1 MGLPETVA
9 VFMGQYAITR
19 AVVDPVVDA
28 SLNVIRD
35 RVSGVIDIARVKA
48 GGDELTPGERTAWA
62 VFDTAWKN
70 DDSIVADYLGGIL
83 AASGEDDT
91 GVPIA
96 ALIARLSSLD
106 LRLHFALYRTYQP
119 FISTTVEVQQPEA
132 VTLPDLYV
140 SKADL
145 LDLCGLPHEALGIV
159 RLEQALRNL
168 GRERLIGQ
176 VLHNGFDGSPSE
188 PFLFSD
194 AEIRRWF
201 KRDPPSP
208 GVVFAPSSDG
218 MSLLAWGVGLA
229 DPSPLGYRDCLIPN
243 AVGDIDLPGCT
254 SAAPVLELPES
265 SEGSGAGCGSGAGF
279 GDGTGSGAPKAGPQ
293 RRSPDPR

>member
-1 MGLPETVA
+1 MGLPETIA

-19 AVVDPVVDA
+19 AAVDPAVDA
-28 SLNVIRD
+28 ALDVIRD
-35 RVSGVIDIARVKA
+35 RVSGVIDRAREKA
-48 GGDELTPGERTAWA
+48 GDRELDAGERTAWA

-83 AASGEDDT
+83 AAASEDDT

-96 ALIARLSSLD
+96 AQIARLSSLD

-119 FISTTVEVQQPEA
+119 FISITVGVDRPEA
-132 VTLPDLYV
+132 MSHPDLYV
-140 SKADL
+140 SKTNL
-145 LDLCGLPHEALGIV
+145 LHACGLPHDAPGIV
-159 RLEQALRNL
+159 RLEQGLRNL

-201 KRDPPSP
+201 KREPPEP
-208 GVVFAPSSDG
+208 GVVFAPSNDG

-229 DPSPLGYRDCLIPN
+229 DPSPLGYRDCDIPD
-243 AVGDIDLPGCT
+243 AVGEIELAECG
-254 SAAPVLELPES
+254 SATPVLELPETGD
-265 SEGSGAGCGSGAGF
+265 GSGAGSRSGAGF
-279 GDGTGSGAPKAGPQ
+279 GDGTGSGAPLAGPQ
-293 RRSPDPR
+293 RRSP